1 MSISTINLVIVS
13 NKPVLLLVVFTLFFR
28 ISIQAQVSRIN
39 IEESDDVVFRLCD
52 SAKLSLFVFRP
63 PIASPLSGNYND
75 LIHEFSKI
83 SDVSLIDISM
93 NPFPG
98 CTKPKRL
105 ELCGFDSLNR
115 YFTFDPL
122 YGYVYTNSVIW
133 RDFINSKYFKN
144 KTVFNKTTYIDKNDS
159 TKRNIHSPFY
169 SFSSEEGLKL
179 ILDYLNS
186 RTPKKSIFIDSV
198 ACISLIKEE
207 IKLWNPVNKNLSFG
221 FKIGSLF
228 GKLNSK
234 DELSLKNN
242 DISIN
247 ESIVHGN
254 SLDMIFQVEKG
265 NHLVHRIDL
274 GIKKLRI
281 LTTSSLFNNL
291 YFLDLY
297 TSKYTMGYSLDFGDF
312 KTIMGGGFHFDI
324 RNILTNPSVLI
335 SDYHFSQT
343 GFNKFDFGGNIGAS
357 FVYSPKLSTSILVDM
372 GFSRGFFNLDSR
384 SGRSSY
390 ENKYYLGL
398 FSVSI
403 GYITKL

>member
-1 MSISTINLVIVS
+1 VS

-28 ISIQAQVSRIN
+28 ISIQAQVSRLN

-133 RDFINSKYFKN
+133 RDFVNSKYFKN
-144 KTVFNKTTYIDKNDS
+144 KTVFNKTTYTDENDS
-159 TKRNIHSPFY
+159 TKRNIQSPFY

-207 IKLWNPVNKNLSFG
+207 IKLLNPVIKNLFFG
-221 FKIGSLF
+221 VKIGSLF
-228 GKLNSK
+228 GKLYSK
-234 DELSLKNN
+234 DELSLKND

-254 SLDMIFQVEKG
+254 GLDMIFQLEKG
-265 NHLVHRIDL
+265 NHLVHRVDL
-274 GIKKLRI
+274 GIKKIRI
-281 LTTSSLFNNL
+281 LTTSSLINNL

-297 TSKYTMGYSLDFGDF
+297 TSKYSMGYSLDFGDV
-312 KTIMGGGFHFDI
+312 KAIVGGGLHFDI
-324 RNILTNPSVLI
+324 RNFLTNPSVLI
-335 SDYHFSQT
+335 SAYDVYQT

-357 FVYSPKLSTSILVDM
+357 FVYSPTISNSILVDM
-372 GFSRGFFNLDSR
+372 AFSRGFLNLDSR
-384 SGRSSY
+384 RGRSSY
-390 ENKYYLGL
+390 ENNYYLGF

-403 GYITKL
+403 GFLTRL